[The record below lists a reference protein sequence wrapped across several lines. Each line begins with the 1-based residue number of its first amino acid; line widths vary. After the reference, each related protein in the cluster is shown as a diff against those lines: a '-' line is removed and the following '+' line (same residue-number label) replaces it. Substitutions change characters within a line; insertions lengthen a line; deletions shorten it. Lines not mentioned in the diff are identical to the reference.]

1 MLLQLLLALLLV
13 QCDARGLNAE
23 RLSGVCDAGDCA
35 SCFHRPGC
43 GWCAASKQCMPVADA
58 DSCAR
63 GFSGE
68 VCFAACAN
76 VPEVLHDA
84 AGMIQLGGV
93 TGPTKM
99 AIMPNQVC
107 QFNIYPLPESGPGAP
122 GGGQRATVIRLQF
135 EYGASVCL
143 SYLGESAVD
152 GVWMACLVKS
162 PVKLASTPHSFHTTT
177 TAVDLG
183 PEDSLEIWAN
193 GIEGLR
199 VLTITG
205 QGTGIVNRVISSRSD
220 SLVLRLTVG
229 GGQSGAGFRAYYRAD
244 ASPLDLYLISA
255 IVVTSILT

>member
-1 MLLQLLLALLLV
+1 MAAALGLQVLLLALLLLV
-13 QCDARGLNAE
+13 QFWAACSDE
-23 RLSGVCDAGDCA
+23 QLSGACDAGDCA

-43 GWCAASKQCMPVADA
+43 GWCPARKQCMPVADA

-63 GFSGE
+63 GFSGK
-68 VCFAACAN
+68 VCYASCADA
-76 VPEVLHDA
+76 PEVLHDA

-93 TGPTKM
+93 TGPTKTY
-99 AIMPNQVC
+99 IMPNQVC

-143 SYLGESAVD
+143 SGRVGGWRVL
-152 GVWMACLVKS
+152 KS
-162 PVKLASTPHSFHTTT
+162 PVEWRSPPLFHTTT
-177 TAVDLG
+177 TPVDLG

-193 GIEGLR
+193 GIEGQR
-199 VLTITG
+199 ILTITG

-220 SLVLRLTVG
+220 SLVLRLTAR

>member
-76 VPEVLHDA
+76 TPEVLHDA

-93 TGPTKM
+93 TWPTKTY
-99 AIMPNQVC
+99 IMPNQVC

-143 SYLGESAVD
+143 SHLGGSAVV
-152 GVWMACLVKS
+152 GVFGKVPSQTGIHPPL
-162 PVKLASTPHSFHTTT
+162 FHITTI
-177 TAVDLG
+177 AVDLG
-183 PEDSLEIWAN
+183 PKDSLEIWAN
-193 GIEGLR
+193 GIEGQR
-199 VLTITG
+199 ILTITG

-220 SLVLRLTVG
+220 SLVLRLTAGV
-229 GGQSGAGFRAYYRAD
+229 GQSGAGFRAYYRAD